1 MEILGI
7 ITVLIL
13 SYQVTLMPQIDNSKY
28 TFAVQHGD
36 VSILRMDTQNGSIEK
51 CYKGICT
58 PLDLPTP
65 LPKDPKEKND

>member
-7 ITVLIL
+7 LTVLIL

-36 VSILRMDTQNGSIEK
+36 VSILRMDTQNGSIER
-51 CYKGICT
+51 CYKGTCT

-65 LPKDPKEKND
+65 LPKEKND

>member
-7 ITVLIL
+7 LTVLIL

-28 TFAVQHGD
+28 TFAVQSSD
-36 VSILRMDTQNGSIEK
+36 VPILRMDTQNGSVEK

-65 LPKDPKEKND
+65 LPKEKND